1 MCLCTGP
8 ETCWRHITPKGIEPV
23 SKDILTHTLP
33 HEVIAPGLPFSPI
46 VLVELG
52 LLKVVSEVRAGPSF
66 MALALDHAELFSSLP
81 VQERPVRK
89 LPSQTQS

>member
-1 MCLCTGP
+1 M
-8 ETCWRHITPKGIEPV
+8 

-33 HEVIAPGLPFSPI
+33 HKVIAPGLPFSPI

-52 LLKVVSEVRAGPSF
+52 LLEVVAEVRAGPSF
-66 MALALDHAELFSSLP
+66 MALSLDYAELFSSLL
-81 VQERPVRK
+81 VLERPVRK